1 MAGINTIMLGPV
13 LCPVLEFIML
23 VRDMVITEIMNSKT
37 GHNTDRP
44 SLEKLNEAQ
53 LMDQKQAIHK

>member
-1 MAGINTIMLGPV
+1 MLGPV

-23 VRDMVITEIMNSKT
+23 VRDMVIIEIMNSKT
-37 GHNTDRP
+37 GHNTGP